1 MIMLFRLSQLNHITR
16 GSSSQKATYNP
27 RSILGFTEG
36 SGFVILGPNQ
46 DQGGPLLLKSKFGWK
61 KLLMEE
67 DWLLRKIWRVVNCTR
82 RNQL

>member
-1 MIMLFRLSQLNHITR
+1 MAREEGSLLELSITVMGLMHCGRLFSREYFEL
-16 GSSSQKATYNP
+16 
-27 RSILGFTEG
+27 EG

-67 DWLLRKIWRVVNCTR
+67 DWLLGKIWRVVKYTK
-82 RNQL
+82 RNKL